1 MNAASQPPAGGG
13 IPEFSLIR
21 GDMLDRLQRA
31 AHIIPRDGRDGV
43 VRRMI
48 LYTLLAWL
56 PLAAWAWANDRVFEA
71 SGGEPLLRHFGL
83 HARFLVALP
92 VLIFGE
98 RMAQGVMRRI
108 LPRFVSS
115 GLISEE
121 KVPAFAEVVAGMV
134 RLRDSALPWVA
145 IGGVILAAILI
156 PQVSQQLKELD
167 WAREGKGL
175 GFGGWWYLC
184 VSRPLMQIF
193 LFGWLW
199 RLVLVTVLL
208 RRIVK
213 LGLETVPTHPDG
225 LAGLGFIES
234 LPLGFLPMAFAMS
247 CVLSGHA
254 AHDVIYHGVHVASL
268 RMQGIALGVVALGL
282 CLAPLMSFLPVL
294 KQTKRKALAEYG
306 DFTAWHE
313 RLVHRRWIEGRKEEP
328 NAVLDA
334 PELGPSADVYAL
346 FNAVRAMRAFPLSSR
361 SLMSF
366 ALPIALPMLAVGAIE
381 IPIAELL
388 GKVFKT
394 VF

>member
-1 MNAASQPPAGGG
+1 
-13 IPEFSLIR
+13 
-21 GDMLDRLQRA
+21 
-31 AHIIPRDGRDGV
+31 V
-43 VRRMI
+43 VI
-48 LYTLLAWL
+48 A
-56 PLAAWAWANDRVFEA
+56 
-71 SGGEPLLRHFGL
+71 
-83 HARFLVALP
+83 
-92 VLIFGE
+92 
-98 RMAQGVMRRI
+98 
-108 LPRFVSS
+108 
-115 GLISEE
+115 
-121 KVPAFAEVVAGMV
+121 
-134 RLRDSALPWVA
+134 
-145 IGGVILAAILI
+145 GVILAAMLI

-167 WAREGKGL
+167 WAREGRGL

-184 VSRPLMQIF
+184 VSRPLLQIF

-199 RLVLVTVLL
+199 RLVLVTILL

-213 LGLETVPTHPDG
+213 LGLEPVPTHPDG

-247 CVLSGHA
+247 CVLSGQA
-254 AHDVIYHGVHVASL
+254 AHDVVYHGVHVMSL
-268 RMQGIALGVVALGL
+268 RMQGVALGVVVLGL
-282 CLAPLMSFLPVL
+282 CLAPLMIFVPLL

-313 RLVHRRWIEGRKEEP
+313 RLVHRRWIEGRKEAP
-328 NAVLDA
+328 NEVLDA

-346 FNAVRAMRAFPLSSR
+346 FNSVRAMRAFPMSSR
-361 SLMSF
+361 SLLNF